1 MAKHWSL
8 EEDKIV
14 LENAIQDDMHL
25 RRSFKKSAKKLNRT
39 PEAVC
44 TRYYK
49 LINNPLIQHN
59 ERISVSKRQC

>member
-1 MAKHWSL
+1 MAKHWTL

-14 LENAIQDDMHL
+14 LKNAIQDDMHL

-49 LINNPLIQHN
+49 IINKPLIQ
-59 ERISVSKRQC
+59 

>member
-14 LENAIQDDMHL
+14 LENAMQDDMHL
-25 RRSFKKSAKKLNRT
+25 RRSFKKSAKKLRRT

-49 LINNPLIQHN
+49 LINKPLIQQN
-59 ERISVSKRQC
+59 EEIRTS